1 MEERLQNVLSHAG
14 VASRRKS
21 AELIAAGRVTVDG
34 VVTLD
39 VPYTGSLDDLNNV
52 RVPVVTANAL
62 AGAKWTVTLNGAAV
76 PSGDGGTATVRDG
89 VVYASVARGGT
100 YLIIR

>member
-1 MEERLQNVLSHAG
+1 MKILIRASYPNYQMIRRYAESGPDVFNWNV
-14 VASRRKS
+14 
-21 AELIAAGRVTVDG
+21 
-34 VVTLD
+34 
-39 VPYTGSLDDLNNV
+39 DDLNNV

-62 AGAKWTVTLNGAAV
+62 AGAKWNVTLNGAAV
-76 PSGDGGTATVRDG
+76 PSGYTGTATVHDG

>member
-1 MEERLQNVLSHAG
+1 M
-14 VASRRKS
+14 
-21 AELIAAGRVTVDG
+21 
-34 VVTLD
+34 VTLD
-39 VPYTGSLDDLNNV
+39 VPYTGDLDDLNGV

-62 AGAKWTVTLNGAAV
+62 TGAKWNVTLNGAAV
-76 PSGDGGTATVRDG
+76 PRGYAGTATVRDG